1 MYEQESDMSTV
12 KIKPRNVWGIIRRKD
27 GSNRKLKSIVI
38 RPKLPRKE
46 LVDAYNAFEE
56 ADKVSQLLDK
66 IDNLRKNQLI
76 KNGTNQ
82 RTLEELAEKLVNNP
96 VELERIGRLT
106 GKKKW
111 KMDSTATEYYNY
123 TPSEKRFLESEVTKK
138 LALRVRVTEVVSSGA
153 IPTVPTTG

>member
-1 MYEQESDMSTV
+1 L
-12 KIKPRNVWGIIRRKD
+12 GIIRRKD

-76 KNGTNQ
+76 KNG
-82 RTLEELAEKLVNNP
+82 
-96 VELERIGRLT
+96 RIKNFRGTCGETCLIILLS
-106 GKKKW
+106 W
-111 KMDSTATEYYNY
+111 S
-123 TPSEKRFLESEVTKK
+123 
-138 LALRVRVTEVVSSGA
+138 ALGV
-153 IPTVPTTG
+153 